1 MVDIILEVIKRP
13 GHRLVKLQGGET
25 LKIPT
30 ALFALNPIKS
40 GEVLKLDEYSK
51 QVALNEPKLAL
62 EAAVRMLELRDH
74 STGEITRKLRGNGYS
89 EAVVKAACDRLQ
101 TAGYLDD
108 LRFAQGMLA
117 RYQKKYGLLRIKREL
132 FMKGIAADIVEE
144 VLSQGD
150 GDAQLDAAIL
160 QAQKTLRKKSADP
173 QADYRRAYAALARR
187 GYPPDMVKKAL
198 SAVLDREAEFLEDA

>member
-1 MVDIILEVIKRP
+1 M
-13 GHRLVKLQGGET
+13 
-25 LKIPT
+25 
-30 ALFALNPIKS
+30 
-40 GEVLKLDEYSK
+40 
-51 QVALNEPKLAL
+51 
-62 EAAVRMLELRDH
+62 
-74 STGEITRKLRGNGYS
+74 
-89 EAVVKAACDRLQ
+89 VKAACDRLQ

-173 QADYRRAYAALARR
+173 QADYRRAYAAHAHLAADRPEPAHLTTFYLVVAVGYVVAFLALIGALRAGLALGVAYGIWAAAGVALTALASRVLFDEPLTRR
-187 GYPPDMVKKAL
+187 MLAGIGLIVVG
-198 SAVLDREAEFLEDA
+198 VLAIELGAAASH